1 MGFPVWAQKKGMTG
15 MGSLAHIEERI
26 NRVYPSL
33 HPAEQR
39 VADYVREHL
48 HTVGELTVGALAD
61 ATEVSQ
67 PTVIRLARKLG
78 FNGYREFRHALIHP
92 RPQRDESAGTF
103 NPLEGFNLHPW
114 DTLDDIPA
122 KTGTAAKTMIDDLLR
137 AMDIKALRRATRL
150 IAAARVIDI
159 YGVEDSIAPATDLVC
174 KLTYL
179 GLQPR
184 LHTDA
189 YLQQIAATHL
199 DEHDVAIAFS
209 YSGSSNDTVNAI
221 RLAKNAGASTI
232 SVVSVPGTP
241 ITNWSDAT
249 LLAGNGEHT
258 IYGNAIFS
266 RVAHMAVVD
275 MLYMGVILTD
285 FPRFAAILDRSGRT
299 IANRVFE
306 G

>member
-1 MGFPVWAQKKGMTG
+1 MC
-15 MGSLAHIEERI
+15 SLAHIDERI

-33 HPAEQR
+33 HPAEQQ
-39 VADYVREHL
+39 VATYIRTHL
-48 HTVGELTVGALAD
+48 PTVGDLTVGELAEVA
-61 ATEVSQ
+61 EVSQ

-78 FNGYREFRHALIHP
+78 FNGYREFRHTLTHP
-92 RPQRDESAGTF
+92 QPLHDESAGTF

-122 KTGTAAKTMIDDLLR
+122 KTGTAAKTMIDDLLH
-137 AMDIKALRRATRL
+137 ALDIKALRRATRL
-150 IAAARVIDI
+150 IAVARVIDI

-241 ITNWSDAT
+241 IVNWSDVT
-249 LLAGNGEHT
+249 LLACNGEHA

-285 FPRFAAILDRSGRT
+285 YPRFAAVLDRSGRT
-299 IANRVFE
+299 IADRVFE
-306 G
+306 S